1 VGVATN
7 TAVANLFGAPYA
19 VPLALTKQNNNWWDR
34 RENAYRD
41 NTNLFNY
48 CVALWPVCA
57 PASNPTQGLISN
69 LNCQTGSIFANVGGW
84 FHLQNN
90 ITNVAANITIAGLTV
105 IATGAT
111 GQVIVFKVESNP
123 AYGYAVTPLHP
134 LDYTTE

>member
-1 VGVATN
+1 VATN

-34 RENAYRD
+34 RENAYSD

-90 ITNVAANITIAGLTV
+90 ISNVAANITIAGLTV

-134 LDYTTE
+134 LEYTTE